1 MPSGSLTKI
10 LPRSNNEILYLLAAF
25 ALGLFFSHM
34 FLQSKNVKLKKC
46 NKCNCDNEC
55 NGDCN
60 GDCVEGY
67 TNKKTC
73 GES

>member
-67 TNKKTC
+67 TNTC
-73 GES
+73 RGL